1 MNTEIAN
8 AVNAADD
15 KAQYDERAKR
25 LLGHKSILA
34 HILVDT
40 VEEFRGMNPRDVVEY
55 IEGEPKI
62 GVVPTEPGLT
72 NINGERVVGMNTEN
86 TEINEGT
93 INFDIVFY
101 VRMKDGLSQIMV
113 NVEAQKDMPTEYH
126 ILNRAIFYA
135 CRLVSSQS
143 LYVSPFYTD
152 TSIELRTS
160 LLPFWTSVAS
170 TDSLVKLSRMP
181 VSNACPG
188 FQFGLAD
195 FTAAYIAD
203 LYCPSYCSKVH
214 VPLKRLQ

>member
-1 MNTEIAN
+1 
-8 AVNAADD
+8 
-15 KAQYDERAKR
+15 
-25 LLGHKSILA
+25 
-34 HILVDT
+34 
-40 VEEFRGMNPRDVVEY
+40 MNPRDVVKY

-72 NINGERVVGMNTEN
+72 NVNGERVVGMNTEN

-160 LLPFWTSVAS
+160 LLPFGQV
-170 TDSLVKLSRMP
+170 
-181 VSNACPG
+181 
-188 FQFGLAD
+188 
-195 FTAAYIAD
+195 
-203 LYCPSYCSKVH
+203 
-214 VPLKRLQ
+214 

>member
-40 VEEFRGMNPRDVVEY
+40 VEEFRGMNPRDVVKY

-101 VRMKDGLSQIMV
+101 VRMNMLI
-113 NVEAQKDMPTEYH
+113 T
-126 ILNRAIFYA
+126 
-135 CRLVSSQS
+135 LV
-143 LYVSPFYTD
+143 LMRFV
-152 TSIELRTS
+152 I
-160 LLPFWTSVAS
+160 
-170 TDSLVKLSRMP
+170 
-181 VSNACPG
+181 
-188 FQFGLAD
+188 
-195 FTAAYIAD
+195 
-203 LYCPSYCSKVH
+203 LYCRSWIYDLHLMKMC
-214 VPLKRLQ
+214 

>member
-1 MNTEIAN
+1 MILRQRAFCGILEVLCTIQKEGCRLEYRDSN
-8 AVNAADD
+8 AVNAAGD

-101 VRMKDGLSQIMV
+101 VRMKDGISQIIV

-126 ILNRAIFYA
+126 ILNRSY
-135 CRLVSSQS
+135 
-143 LYVSPFYTD
+143 
-152 TSIELRTS
+152 
-160 LLPFWTSVAS
+160 LLC
-170 TDSLVKLSRMP
+170 MP
-181 VSNACPG
+181 SCFITKG
-188 FQFGLAD
+188 
-195 FTAAYIAD
+195 
-203 LYCPSYCSKVH
+203 
-214 VPLKRLQ
+214 KRFC